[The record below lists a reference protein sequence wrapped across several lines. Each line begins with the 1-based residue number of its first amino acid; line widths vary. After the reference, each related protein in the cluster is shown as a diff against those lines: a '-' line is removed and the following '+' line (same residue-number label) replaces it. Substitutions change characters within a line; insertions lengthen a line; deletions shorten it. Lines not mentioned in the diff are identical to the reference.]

1 MVAKAL
7 GKRMRSIAVLDRE
20 DCKAEWEQQ
29 FGSAPD
35 RYLSTQLMRRALLH
49 EAQISVFGG
58 LSARDRR
65 ALGLRR
71 SIQNKVAPQP
81 STSIISGTRLV
92 REWNGR
98 SYSVAV
104 IDAGFELD
112 GRRYRSLT
120 AVAKHITGAHWSGPR
135 FFGIS

>member
-1 MVAKAL
+1 MEDNAL
-7 GKRMRSIAVLDRE
+7 ARRMRSIAVLDRE

-49 EAQISVFGG
+49 EAQISAFGG

-65 ALGLRR
+65 ALGLKR
-71 SIQNKVAPQP
+71 SVQDKDAPQP
-81 STSIISGTRLV
+81 STSMISGTRMV

-104 IDAGFELD
+104 TDAGFELD
-112 GRRYRSLT
+112 GRSYRSLT

-135 FFGIS
+135 FFGAS